1 MPYIETKTNVKIT
14 SDQEKK
20 LKEGFGKAISLLP
33 GKSERWLMLSFAGES
48 AMYFQGSAEGCAML
62 EVKIYGRAQAAHLDS
77 LTGSLTGIVSEVLGV
92 APERVYIKYEECAN
106 WGWNG
111 SDF

>member
-14 SDQEKK
+14 TDREKK
-20 LKEGFGKAISLLP
+20 LKEEFGKAIALLP

-48 AMYFQGSAEGCAML
+48 VMYFQGSPDGCAML
-62 EVKIYGRAQAAHLDS
+62 EVKIYGKASASSLDS
-77 LTGSLTGIVSEVLGV
+77 LTGRLTGIVSDVLGV
-92 APERVYIKYEECAN
+92 SPDRVYIKYEECAN

-111 SDF
+111 SNF